1 VETFLA
7 ILVFAVMAV
16 GLTVFAAAILA
27 AMASVVGFLGAV
39 EALEAD
45 AALFAVECE
54 IGLRE
59 MDAAMKVTDGVLAGG
74 IAAFLAGD
82 VGVQLAMGNNAA
94 LGDLGQSTVD
104 SIGTITAGLTAR
116 LFRDALARGMSGTVG
131 RTAFNDVA
139 AALGVTFTFTGSPV
153 DTWTQPIDPVAH

>member
-1 VETFLA
+1 
-7 ILVFAVMAV
+7 
-16 GLTVFAAAILA
+16 
-27 AMASVVGFLGAV
+27 
-39 EALEAD
+39 
-45 AALFAVECE
+45 
-54 IGLRE
+54 
-59 MDAAMKVTDGVLAGG
+59 
-74 IAAFLAGD
+74 GD

-94 LGDLGQSTVD
+94 LGDLGQATVD

-153 DTWTQPIDPVAH
+153 DTWTQPIDPVSHRPAPGGAQPGRAPAPTC